1 MSEDNGFSIAGAEN
15 IEAYT
20 LIGLRIRLGL
30 KARGGL
36 EMFSRGPSALQQV
49 NHVMGTSYRTA
60 RAAYA
65 PFDKWLVAKYP
76 GRVDPKPLEGRKA

>member
-1 MSEDNGFSIAGAEN
+1 MSEDNGFSITGPEN

-36 EMFSRGPSALQQV
+36 EMFSRGPSALQQA

-60 RAAYA
+60 KAAY
-65 PFDKWLVAKYP
+65 PVFDKWLVAKYP
-76 GRVDPKPLEGRKA
+76 GRVDPKPLKEEKA